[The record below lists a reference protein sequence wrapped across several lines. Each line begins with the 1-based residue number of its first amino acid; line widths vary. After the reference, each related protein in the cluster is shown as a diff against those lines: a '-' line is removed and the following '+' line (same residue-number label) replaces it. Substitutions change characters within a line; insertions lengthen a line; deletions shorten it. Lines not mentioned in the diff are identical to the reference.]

1 MNQPAKITDIREL
14 LRSRFPLAQAT
25 DLTTDSESAVDVQ
38 TGVPCLDQM
47 GMQPGRIHEIV
58 CRSRGMGTGL
68 LLAALLDS
76 WGQEVRQ
83 PVALVDGA
91 DVFNPREVTAE
102 TRERLLWLRCHDAAQ
117 AVKGADLLLRDGN
130 IPRVLMDLALCSDV
144 GVRRI
149 PAQAWHR
156 LRMLAEKSG
165 ALCCVFTAF
174 QTVPCA
180 RSRLLMK
187 QPHGLDAMDRPRTEL
202 ASQLRGTIVRRGM
215 GGEAW
220 NQNLMPS
227 PALAAAG

>member
-1 MNQPAKITDIREL
+1 M
-14 LRSRFPLAQAT
+14 
-25 DLTTDSESAVDVQ
+25 
-38 TGVPCLDQM
+38 DQM

-58 CRSRGMGTGL
+58 SPSRGVGTGVVL
-68 LLAALLDS
+68 SALLDS
-76 WGQEVRQ
+76 WGQEMRQ

-91 DVFNPREVTAE
+91 DVFNPRDVSTE
-102 TRERLLWLRCHDAAQ
+102 TRERLLWLRCRDAEQ

-130 IPRVLMDLALCSDV
+130 IPRVLMDLVLCPPASL
-144 GVRRI
+144 RKI

-187 QPHGLDAMDRPRTEL
+187 QPHGLDAMDHPRAEL
-202 ASQLRGTIVRRGM
+202 ASQLRGTVMRRGM
-215 GGEAW
+215 GGENW
-220 NQNLMPS
+220 NHNLMPS